1 MNCLHKTEGVRARAV
16 LVGFFFVAM
25 SGVVPVGSA
34 AATPPVEVHA
44 PSRVAQFATATV
56 EFAPRYQPA
65 NPFDPD
71 EVLSRV
77 VAFAPD
83 GSARAYLAYWYQPFE
98 RSLVGGREQL
108 TPSGPPTWRV
118 RITPD
123 VVGQWV
129 WFVEGRD
136 PHGRWVSE
144 AHRLAVRPSNRRG
157 PLERSPHSD
166 RYLRFANGSPYFA
179 VGENLSWYDARGT
192 YAYDEW
198 FDQLADA
205 GGNFARPW
213 MSSWAFGLEWNDTGL
228 GNYSRRLDRA
238 WQLDYAFD
246 AARRRGIQLELVL
259 LNHGAFS
266 TRFNSEWAANPY
278 NIANGG
284 PISRPQD
291 FFTNPVAKEQ
301 FRQRLFYTVAR
312 WGAAPNLLAWE
323 FWNEVDLTDGFDG
336 STVAAWHREMAD
348 VIRFIDPH
356 RHLISSS
363 TAIFG
368 NEANLWARGGLDFG
382 QVHHYA
388 RIGDIPFLPDISS
401 TVPELTDI
409 RRSQALMPVLFA
421 ELGVDSRGP
430 AETLLADPE
439 GIGLH
444 DGLWAG
450 VVSGG
455 FGTAM
460 PWWWDNLVHPDWA
473 RYAPMYGAVASF
485 VHGVRFDREGFE
497 PSPLLVENATGVVA
511 RGLVGTSSV
520 LVWVKDRAYQWT
532 SPVERTSVG
541 ATVRVSVPPGSWC
554 GRWIDTW
561 TGDRVGRVVDIA
573 GAASIPVPGF
583 ARDVALRLRPC

>member
-1 MNCLHKTEGVRARAV
+1 MRARIVWVGLVVAV
-16 LVGFFFVAM
+16 TAI
-25 SGVVPVGSA
+25 VPITRSE
-34 AATPPVEVHA
+34 ATPVVEIEA
-44 PSRVAQFATATV
+44 PTGVAQYATATV

-71 EVLSRV
+71 EVISRV

-83 GSARAYLAYWYQPFE
+83 GTARAYLAYWYQPFE
-98 RSLVGGREQL
+98 RALVDGREQL
-108 TPSGPPTWRV
+108 SPAGPPTWRV
-118 RITPD
+118 RVTPD
-123 VVGQWV
+123 VPGSWV

-136 PHGRWVSE
+136 PHGRW
-144 AHRLAVRPSNRRG
+144 ATGARWLQVRASGRRG
-157 PLERSPHSD
+157 PLQRSPTSD
-166 RYLRFANGSPYFA
+166 RYLQFANGKPYFA

-198 FDQLADA
+198 FDELAAA

-228 GNYSRRLDRA
+228 GDYSTRLGRA
-238 WQLDYAFD
+238 WQLDHVFE
-246 AARRRGIQLELVL
+246 AARVRRIQLELVL

-266 TRFNSEWAANPY
+266 TRFNSEWATNPY
-278 NIANGG
+278 NVANGG
-284 PISRPQD
+284 PLDRPQD
-291 FFTNPVAKEQ
+291 FFTDPTAKRW
-301 FRQRLFYTVAR
+301 FRQRLFYIVAR

-336 STVAAWHREMAD
+336 PAVAAWHREMSD

-368 NEANLWARGGLDFG
+368 NEENLWARGGLDFG

-388 RIGDIPFLPDISS
+388 RIGDIPFLPDVSV
-401 TVPELTDI
+401 TVPELTAI
-409 RRSQALMPVLFA
+409 RRTQSKMPVLFA

-430 AETLLADPE
+430 AETLVADPQ

-460 PWWWDNLVHPDWA
+460 PWWWDSIVHPDWE
-473 RYAPMYGAVASF
+473 RYEPMYRAVASF
-485 VHGVRFDREGFE
+485 VRGVRFDREGFE
-497 PSPLLVENATGVVA
+497 PELLPVANADAVTARALTGS
-511 RGLVGTSSV
+511 TSL
-520 LVWVKDRAYQWT
+520 LVWVKDSSFQWT
-532 SPVERTSVG
+532 SPTER
-541 ATVRVSVPPGSWC
+541 AIEGSSLQLELGTTQWC

-561 TGDRVGRVVDIA
+561 TGVTMARVRDVSGTATMVV
-573 GAASIPVPGF
+573 PRF
-583 ARDVALRLRPC
+583 TRDVALRLRHC